1 MPLLNENKT
10 EEEKDS
16 MMKWLKVRQYVNT
29 NFGRRPDINA
39 VLMIIGINELG
50 VVKEIYTKEE
60 KQDLMH
66 IAICALFEDEGYFKF
81 AGFDQDGWPH
91 YDTLQN
97 IPKGKLREQEGLL
110 KRKIIAYFEVL
121 GLIGNEDKEN
131 SI

>member
-1 MPLLNENKT
+1 MPLLNENKS
-10 EEEKDS
+10 EDEKGE

-29 NFGRRPDINA
+29 HFGKRPDINA

-50 VVKEIYTKEE
+50 EVKETYTKEE

-81 AGFDQDGWPH
+81 AGFDKDGWPH
-91 YDTLQN
+91 YDTLEN

-110 KRKIIAYFEVL
+110 KRKIIGYFEVL
-121 GLIGNEDKEN
+121 GLLE
-131 SI
+131 